1 MVFVLGGFL
10 FVLCFFAF
18 VFFAYGCADVPLSFV
33 EKTILTP
40 LNCFE
45 HLCQKSVECV
55 GLFLGL
61 FCSLILPMYHD
72 YYSYTVLS
80 SSRVIPFIYS
90 FSKLFSYSFAFPH
103 KFEKNFVY
111 L

>member
-1 MVFVLGGFL
+1 MVFVSGGFL

-45 HLCQKSVECV
+45 HLCQKSVELR
-55 GLFLGL
+55 GSISGFILFIDLTHV
-61 FCSLILPMYHD
+61 P
-72 YYSYTVLS
+72 
-80 SSRVIPFIYS
+80 
-90 FSKLFSYSFAFPH
+90 
-103 KFEKNFVY
+103 
-111 L
+111 